1 MHKKAQ
7 PLHEFVR
14 GDLVGYKFVSFLID
28 GQLCQQRIGDCRPA
42 EQHGIYVQIF
52 LWTFIGIEDGVGKA

>member
-14 GDLVGYKFVSFLID
+14 GDLVGYGFFWFSWMDSLVSRELVTAARLNSMASTLMSFS
-28 GQLCQQRIGDCRPA
+28 
-42 EQHGIYVQIF
+42 VF
-52 LWTFIGIEDGVGKA
+52 SSV